1 MTTAH
6 HSRPSADAPTARSG
20 EHYYPAEAFAELARL
35 EAHSFWFQSRNRI
48 ILSTLRRF
56 VPPQPRHYAEIG
68 CGTGFVLAAVA
79 EGFPAWQVHGF
90 DIHDEAVAFS
100 RQRAPRALVRRA
112 DIHAL
117 PPDLAYDVVGVFDVL
132 EHLDN
137 DLAALQDIHR
147 ILRPAGLLILTVPQ
161 HPGLWSPYDDAAR
174 HRRRYRREEM
184 RQRLTT
190 AGFSVRFLS
199 SFVSTLWPALWWRR
213 RTLRQLD
220 PATAAATTQADLTPN
235 PWLDRL
241 GRAAMWPDECAARLG
256 CPLPWGGSLLA
267 VASKS

>member
-1 MTTAH
+1 MA
-6 HSRPSADAPTARSG
+6 APAPHSG
-20 EHYYPAEAFAELARL
+20 EHYYPAEAFAALARL
-35 EAHSFWFQSRNRI
+35 EANSFWFQSRNRI

-56 VPPQPRHYAEIG
+56 VPPQPLRYAEMG

-79 EGFPAWQVHGF
+79 QAFPAWAVHGF
-90 DIHDEAVAFS
+90 DIHNEAVAFS
-100 RQRAPRALVRRA
+100 RQRTPRALVRQA
-112 DIHAL
+112 DIHSL
-117 PPDLAYDVVGVFDVL
+117 PQDHAYDVVGIFDVL
-132 EHLDN
+132 EHLDD
-137 DLAALQDIHR
+137 DLAALQGIHR

-184 RQRLTT
+184 RRRLTA

-213 RTLRQLD
+213 RALRRLD
-220 PATAAATTQADLTPN
+220 PAAASAATRADLTPS
-235 PWLDRL
+235 PWLDHL
-241 GRAAMWPDECAARLG
+241 GRAAMWPDEAAARLG
-256 CPLPWGGSLLA
+256 CPLSWGGSLLA

>member
-1 MTTAH
+1 MTNVP
-6 HSRPSADAPTARSG
+6 HSRPSADSPAARSG
-20 EHYYPAEAFAELARL
+20 EHYYPAEAFGELARL
-35 EAHSFWFQSRNRI
+35 EANSFWFQSRNRI

-56 VPPQPRHYAEIG
+56 TASNSLNYAEIG

-79 EGFPAWQVHGF
+79 DSFPAWQVHGF

-100 RQRAPRALVRRA
+100 RQRAPRALVRQA
-112 DIHAL
+112 DIHSL
-117 PPDLAYDVVGVFDVL
+117 LPDLAYDVVGVFDVL

-137 DLAALQDIHR
+137 DLAALQDLHR

-184 RQRLTT
+184 RQRLKA
-190 AGFSVRFLS
+190 AGFSVCFLS

-213 RTLRQLD
+213 RALRRLD
-220 PATAAATTQADLTPN
+220 PAAAAAATQSDLTPN

-241 GRAAMWPDECAARLG
+241 SRAAMWPDEAAARLG

-267 VASKS
+267 VARKS